1 MGGDGGTP
9 YLRQSFILT
18 LATGKWTASF
28 NASFLKISCRF
39 HVALSTPTHFQS
51 CFRCS
56 LRQNAHLLLIFH
68 PHVFLLFSFSRTPP
82 AGSIS
87 GRSEMVK
94 TKGSAAS
101 AASAEVD
108 AKLEAIRSRWRTCT
122 LSQLPLAAPV
132 VCDDLGHLFNKDG
145 LLEAMLQKALPARL
159 SHIRGLRDVFNVTLK
174 FADAADGKKDAAGG
188 DADNAVAHFA
198 CPVTMLPAN
207 GRNRFVA
214 TRGCGCV
221 LSERAVREVPSATC
235 LVCGGPLTT
244 TAVASSSEPSVASS
258 SSPPSVSFVVLCP
271 ADDEEDEMRSAME
284 ARRAAEPKK
293 EKRKKAAVASDS
305 DEKASSSSSAS
316 TVASS
321 SSAAGGADAAPVNKY
336 VKTAVGSSQSFS
348 SDVMRVQQEAM
359 ETVAK
364 KLKASA
370 VASSLFHA
378 PGQAAADAQLRR

>member
-1 MGGDGGTP
+1 
-9 YLRQSFILT
+9 
-18 LATGKWTASF
+18 
-28 NASFLKISCRF
+28 
-39 HVALSTPTHFQS
+39 
-51 CFRCS
+51 
-56 LRQNAHLLLIFH
+56 
-68 PHVFLLFSFSRTPP
+68 
-82 AGSIS
+82 
-87 GRSEMVK
+87 
-94 TKGSAAS
+94 
-101 AASAEVD
+101 
-108 AKLEAIRSRWRTCT
+108 
-122 LSQLPLAAPV
+122 
-132 VCDDLGHLFNKDG
+132 
-145 LLEAMLQKALPARL
+145 
-159 SHIRGLRDVFNVTLK
+159 
-174 FADAADGKKDAAGG
+174 
-188 DADNAVAHFA
+188 
-198 CPVTMLPAN
+198 
-207 GRNRFVA
+207 
-214 TRGCGCV
+214 V

-271 ADDEEDEMRSAME
+271 ADDEEDEMRAAME

-305 DEKASSSSSAS
+305 DEKAS

-321 SSAAGGADAAPVNKY
+321 SSVAGGADAAPVNKY

>member
-1 MGGDGGTP
+1 
-9 YLRQSFILT
+9 
-18 LATGKWTASF
+18 
-28 NASFLKISCRF
+28 
-39 HVALSTPTHFQS
+39 
-51 CFRCS
+51 
-56 LRQNAHLLLIFH
+56 
-68 PHVFLLFSFSRTPP
+68 
-82 AGSIS
+82 
-87 GRSEMVK
+87 MVK

-159 SHIRGLRDVFNVTLK
+159 SHIRGLRDVFNVRLK

-244 TAVASSSEPSVASS
+244 AAASSSEPSLASS
-258 SSPPSVSFVVLCP
+258 SSPPFVSFVVLCP
-271 ADDEEDEMRSAME
+271 ADDEEDDMRAAME

-305 DEKASSSSSAS
+305 DEKSSSSSSAP
-316 TVASS
+316 TFASS
-321 SSAAGGADAAPVNKY
+321 SSLAAGGADAAPINKY